1 MLCSAIQSID
11 TKNKKGENMTEHEY
25 SADGKVHDNLRLKEL
40 QAMSLDRKIMI
51 TQARIIEW
59 YNHFNGNVYISF
71 SGGKDSTVLLDI
83 ARKIFPDIPAVFS
96 NTGLEYPEVRRFAA
110 SFENVDVVYPQMTF
124 FNVVKDY
131 GYPIISKEVSE
142 AIYYARRITNDV
154 NKGGK
159 ENLFKRLEIL
169 GKRPQG
175 NRKNYWDSVSKQD
188 VITQENC
195 RRKMLMGTMGSSD
208 GKKKSAF
215 NKEKWLPIARDMP
228 FLVSHYCCNVMKKSP
243 LAKYQRQNNRYP
255 YIATMAEESRMR
267 KQAWLRHGCNAFD
280 SKKKSSQPMS
290 FWTEQDVLEY
300 IKRYKLPIA
309 SVYGDIVYENEIKQ
323 LAFDKLFSDKGK
335 LCTTGCSR
343 TGCVFCA
350 YGVHL
355 EKGETR
361 FQRLA
366 KTHPKQYNF
375 CINGGEWNDNTF
387 YDSKASTEP
396 DEMGWINWN
405 PKKIWTPSKKG
416 LGMGRVFDMLNDV
429 YGHDFIRYK

>member
-1 MLCSAIQSID
+1 
-11 TKNKKGENMTEHEY
+11 MTEYEY
-25 SADGKVHDNLRLKEL
+25 SSNGDVHDNLRLKEL
-40 QAMSLDRKIMI
+40 QAMSLDRKIMK

-59 YNHFNGNVYISF
+59 YNYFNGNVYISF

-83 ARKIFPDIPAVFS
+83 ARKIYPDIPAVFS
-96 NTGLEYPEVRRFAA
+96 NTGLEYPEVRKFAA
-110 SFENVDVVYPQMTF
+110 SFENVKTVYPQMTF
-124 FNVVKDY
+124 VDVVKTY
-131 GYPIISKEVSE
+131 GYPIISKEVSK

-154 NKGGK
+154 NK
-159 ENLFKRLEIL
+159 
-169 GKRPQG
+169 
-175 NRKNYWDSVSKQD
+175 
-188 VITQENC
+188 ENC
-195 RRKMLMGTMGSSD
+195 YRKMLMGTLSSSD
-208 GKKKSAF
+208 DKKKSVF
-215 NKEKWLPIARDMP
+215 NKEKWLPIAKDMP

-300 IKRYKLPIA
+300 IKRYKLSIA
-309 SVYGDIVYENEIKQ
+309 SVYGDIIYENEINQ
-323 LAFDKLFSDKGK
+323 LTFENANSTKRN
-335 LCTTGCSR
+335 LCTTGCKR

-375 CINGGEWNDNTF
+375 CINGGEWNDNPF
-387 YDSKASTEP
+387 YDPKASLEP
-396 DEMGWINWN
+396 DEMGWVNWN
-405 PKKIWTPSKKG
+405 PKKIWTPSKDG

>member
-1 MLCSAIQSID
+1 MI
-11 TKNKKGENMTEHEY
+11 EYEY
-25 SADGKVHDNLRLKEL
+25 SSNGDVHDNLRLKEL
-40 QAMSLDRKIMI
+40 QAMSLDRKIMK

-59 YNHFNGNVYISF
+59 YNYFNGNVYISF

-83 ARKIFPDIPAVFS
+83 ARKIYPDIPAVFS
-96 NTGLEYPEVRRFAA
+96 NTGLEYPEVRKFAT
-110 SFENVDVVYPQMTF
+110 SFENVETVYPKMTF
-124 FNVVKDY
+124 FNVVKTY

-142 AIYYARRITNDV
+142 AIYYARRITNNV
-154 NKGGK
+154 NK
-159 ENLFKRLEIL
+159 
-169 GKRPQG
+169 
-175 NRKNYWDSVSKQD
+175 
-188 VITQENC
+188 ENC
-195 RRKMLMGTMGSSD
+195 WRKMLMGTLSSND
-208 GKKKSAF
+208 DKKKSAF

-243 LAKYQRQNNRYP
+243 LNKYQSQNKRYP

-290 FWTEQDVLEY
+290 FWTEQDILEY
-300 IKRYKLPIA
+300 IKRYNLSIA
-309 SVYGDIVYENEIKQ
+309 SVYGDIIYENEPNQ
-323 LAFDKLFSDKGK
+323 LVFEHQILDKRK
-335 LCTTGCSR
+335 LCTTGCKR

-375 CINGGEWNDNTF
+375 CINGGEWNDNPF
-387 YDSKASTEP
+387 YDSKASLEP
-396 DEMGWINWN
+396 DEMGWMNWN
-405 PKKIWTPSKKG
+405 PKKIWTPSKEG